1 MIDNLA
7 STVEL
12 MTSGDYKDRFRAE
25 YAQVKIRYDKLKS
38 ILDSYSD
45 GSINFKPNC
54 PAFMLKDQLDI
65 MKEYIKI
72 LEDRALCERIDIFR

>member
-45 GSINFKPNC
+45 GSISFKPNC

-65 MKEYIKI
+65 MKKYIKI
-72 LEDRALCERIDIFR
+72 LEDRALCERIDLSR